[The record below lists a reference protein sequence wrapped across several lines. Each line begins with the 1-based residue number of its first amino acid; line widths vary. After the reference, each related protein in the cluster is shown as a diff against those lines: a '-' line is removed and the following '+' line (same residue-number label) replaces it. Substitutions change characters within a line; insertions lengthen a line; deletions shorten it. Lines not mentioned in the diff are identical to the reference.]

1 MPCPALHH
9 QQGPGSQVQ
18 VSPLPPPCPS
28 GLATFGVPC
37 PLATP
42 GLWCKAPLGALLQ
55 DQGLRV
61 CHTPEGKPVL
71 VCLTAASLPPDAQP
85 EASWD
90 RSSRWGGAH
99 PECCQLYSHTQV
111 PSPQPVSIHLRR
123 AVSCYTQDLSGL
135 AEASNLAQAAQDTGL
150 PAPFPTSFALGYPHK
165 HSLSLGSATCPPP
178 PLCGPTMAPTTW
190 DTGYER
196 KRVCMLLQDTELPH

>member
-18 VSPLPPPCPS
+18 VSRLPPPCPS

-90 RSSRWGGAH
+90 RSSRWVEPTLSVVSSIATPRCLPPSQSPSISEGQCPAAH
-99 PECCQLYSHTQV
+99 RISQV
-111 PSPQPVSIHLRR
+111 WLRLAIWHRLLRTLVSLP
-123 AVSCYTQDLSGL
+123 LS
-135 AEASNLAQAAQDTGL
+135 
-150 PAPFPTSFALGYPHK
+150 
-165 HSLSLGSATCPPP
+165 PP
-178 PLCGPTMAPTTW
+178 PLLLDIPTNTRSP
-190 DTGYER
+190 
-196 KRVCMLLQDTELPH
+196 